1 MVQEDRECQE
11 ILQQMMAIRSAVH
24 QASLLLARAHL
35 ACVFQEAGQD
45 PAEITGSLDGN
56 PGHARLSARPA
67 SIWEEPRYGL
77 FQAVRGEKSEI
88 GGDAR
93 ARSSFVT

>member
-1 MVQEDRECQE
+1 MPLASPETKTELTTRLRRIEGQVRGVERMVQEDRECQE

-45 PAEITGSLDGN
+45 PADELLD
-56 PGHARLSARPA
+56 RLMATL
-67 SIWEEPRYGL
+67 GML
-77 FQAVRGEKSEI
+77 
-88 GGDAR
+88 D
-93 ARSSFVT
+93 